1 MRFPNNRAYHVIYD
15 ESLMDAVQYA
25 AKNDWTSVVPD
36 IGVPAFSPDKI
47 SSEERARLREMSR
60 ELSIG
65 WGFHAAGDNISLF
78 STYPPIRTGIIQY
91 FKQTINLAREIS
103 TGPTNVVIHA
113 GAPPKFKKAR
123 NQPDNYNEM
132 HRDFYAQTL
141 RENITALIEHAS
153 PHVRIAIENTGW
165 NSLIRDV
172 IRSLLPK
179 GLKLCLDIPK
189 LYGPGF
195 KILEEDWNF
204 IKEHKGF
211 IEVVHIH
218 DIDPTL
224 GSHQVIGE
232 GILDFERYLRFLS
245 EIQTKPQYVFE
256 VRPREAAH
264 ESLLKLGRL
273 LDILNLT
280 L

>member
-1 MRFPNNRAYHVIYD
+1 
-15 ESLMDAVQYA
+15 MDAVQYA

-113 GAPPKFKKAR
+113 GTPPKFKKAR

-141 RENITALIEHAS
+141 RENITALIEHAF

>member
-1 MRFPNNRAYHVIYD
+1 VVYD
-15 ESLMDAVQYA
+15 DSLMDAVKYA
-25 AKNDWTSVVPD
+25 AENDWTGIVPD
-36 IGVPAFSPDKI
+36 IGVPAFSPERI
-47 SSEERARLREMSR
+47 SSEERTKLRETSR
-60 ELSIG
+60 DLSVG
-65 WGFHAAGDNISLF
+65 WGFHAAGDNVSLF
-78 STYPPIRTGIIQY
+78 STYPPIRTGIMQY
-91 FKQTINLAREIS
+91 FKQIINLAREIS

-113 GAPPKFKKAR
+113 GAPPQFKRAR
-123 NQPDNYNEM
+123 SHPGNFGEIN
-132 HRDFYAQTL
+132 RDTYAKTFH
-141 RENITALIEHAS
+141 ENLTGLIEHAF
-153 PHVRIAIENTGW
+153 PHVKIVIENTGW
-165 NSLIRDV
+165 TSLVRDV
-172 IRSLLPK
+172 VRSLLPK
-179 GLKLCLDIPK
+179 GLKICFDIPK

-195 KILEEDWNF
+195 KIIEEDWNF

-224 GSHQVIGE
+224 GSHQVVGE

-245 EIQTKPQYVFE
+245 ELSSKPQYVFE

-273 LDILNLT
+273 LEILNLN

>member
-113 GAPPKFKKAR
+113 GTPPKFKKAR

-141 RENITALIEHAS
+141 RENITALIEHAF

>member
-1 MRFPNNRAYHVIYD
+1 MIYD
-15 ESLMDAVQYA
+15 GSLMDAVQYA

-113 GAPPKFKKAR
+113 GTPPKFKKAR
-123 NQPDNYNEM
+123 NQPGNFNEM

-141 RENITALIEHAS
+141 RENITTLIEHAF
-153 PHVRIAIENTGW
+153 PHVKIVIENTGW

-273 LDILNLT
+273 LDILNLN